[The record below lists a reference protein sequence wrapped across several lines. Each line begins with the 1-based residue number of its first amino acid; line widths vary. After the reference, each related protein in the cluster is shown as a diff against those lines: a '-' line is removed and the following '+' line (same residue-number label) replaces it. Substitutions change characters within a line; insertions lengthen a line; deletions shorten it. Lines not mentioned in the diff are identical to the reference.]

1 MRDIAMAV
9 AEMQEVLRSFDG
21 VVLHAIGHRVVHGGP
36 DFAYPVLIDE
46 AVLRRLK
53 TFQDLAPL
61 HQPSN
66 LAPIRLPMGTRAGQ
80 LDPGVVLYLMDQMGM
95 TPREVSD
102 LLYRESGL
110 KGLSGVSSDMRE
122 LLASSAPE
130 SAFAVDYFA
139 YRCGLHAGQ
148 LAAALEG
155 VDAVVF
161 TAGIGENSPEIRARI
176 AARLSWLGASLD
188 PGANSTGATCI
199 SNPESRVALHV
210 IPTDEEL
217 MIARHTRALVG
228 TFMI

>member
-1 MRDIAMAV
+1 MAPEVASRRVIVAHLGSGASMCSAKDGRSIDSTMGFTAM
-9 AEMQEVLRSFDG
+9 DG
-21 VVLHAIGHRVVHGGP
+21 
-36 DFAYPVLIDE
+36 
-46 AVLRRLK
+46 
-53 TFQDLAPL
+53 
-61 HQPSN
+61 
-66 LAPIRLPMGTRAGQ
+66 LPMGTRAGQ
-80 LDPGVVLYLMDQMGM
+80 LDPGVVLYFMDQMGM

-110 KGLSGVSSDMRE
+110 KGLSGVSNDMRE

-139 YRCGLHAGQ
+139 YRCTLHAGQ

-188 PGANSTGATCI
+188 PGANSTGAACI

-228 TFMI
+228 TFLN